1 MKEFGGQYQQVRA
14 IFSNFIID
22 GDWKFIGE
30 KKLPNIFLMHC
41 FLIKCKCFQ
50 FQVIGMDKKES
61 QREVLLNFSIR
72 DQAQLMKSLDLTFCF
87 CGNILYKTFITFYK
101 KYRRLKMPK

>member
-1 MKEFGGQYQQVRA
+1 MKEFHGQYQQVRA

-72 DQAQLMKSLDLTFCF
+72 DQAQLMKSLDL
-87 CGNILYKTFITFYK
+87 NILFLWKHTLQDFYNF
-101 KYRRLKMPK
+101 L